1 MNTSQQKA
9 PLERGHVRTARKDN
23 MHTTSLVPNTQVR
36 KGEMLR
42 FAFSGHDVRVVM
54 QQNDPWWVA
63 VDVCGVL
70 GIVNPR
76 HAVSRLDPDER
87 NCVALNDG
95 KRGTPF
101 RNIVSESGLYNLILR
116 SEKPEAKGFKR
127 WVSHEVLPT
136 IRKTG
141 SYQLNTRSM
150 PQNYRE
156 ALRELLAQV
165 EQNEDQETII
175 REQDELITKQGQTIR
190 DLNTRNME
198 QAKAISELE
207 PKAEAFGVF
216 YDALAESAKYL
227 PPQMCK
233 RLATLAD
240 RKGVA

>member
-36 KGEMLR
+36 KVDLMN
-42 FAFSGHDVRVVM
+42 FAFNGHPVRVVM
-54 QQNDPWWVA
+54 RGDGPWWVA
-63 VDVCGVL
+63 ADVCKTL
-70 GIVNPR
+70 GIHNPGQSLSYLYKDEKDYILTRDVKRGNPR
-76 HAVSRLDPDER
+76 R
-87 NCVALNDG
+87 
-95 KRGTPF
+95 
-101 RNIVSESGLYNLILR
+101 IIISEPGLYSLVLR
-116 SEKPEAKGFKR
+116 SRRPDALAFKR
-127 WVSHEVLPT
+127 WVTHEVLPT

-141 SYQLNTRSM
+141 SYQLNTRSV

-156 ALRELLAQV
+156 ALRELLVQV
-165 EQNEDQETII
+165 EQNEDQETVI

-198 QAKAISELE
+198 QAKTISELE

-233 RLATLAD
+233 RFATLAD